1 MRQEV
6 KQLEP
11 VTEADG
17 LLKDIFCATKDAT
30 VAKYSALADK
40 KGLFASRYTL
50 CLPTE
55 EELAR
60 ALEPTSVLF
69 FERSR

>member
-1 MRQEV
+1 MPRIDDRCTQPDDNPTIGIT
-6 KQLEP
+6 L
-11 VTEADG
+11 
-17 LLKDIFCATKDAT
+17 CATKDDA
-30 VAKYSALADK
+30 VVKYSALADK

-69 FERSR
+69 LE